1 MMTNWHAYYS
11 HLISTVKSGNA
22 FSFLCIRC
30 SSKKQ
35 TRNLHDAN
43 ATAVRVQVVVH
54 ALFLFTPSSKQCFS
68 KCALW
73 SVSMVHF
80 QSFQSISY
88 STHIELLQII
98 VQFCFKLHVFHTY
111 FTDSVPETDLLNI
124 AIVSAT
130 HFCNAA
136 LHFTS
141 TTF

>member
-1 MMTNWHAYYS
+1 M
-11 HLISTVKSGNA
+11 LLNA
-22 FSFLCIRC
+22 LSALVSQYGPFPVFSV
-30 SSKKQ
+30 
-35 TRNLHDAN
+35 NLLLYPH
-43 ATAVRVQVVVH
+43 
-54 ALFLFTPSSKQCFS
+54 
-68 KCALW
+68 
-73 SVSMVHF
+73 
-80 QSFQSISY
+80 
-88 STHIELLQII
+88 HIELLQII